1 MSRCLLYQALVWGEP
16 MPAEVRPTSK
26 GLQSTRAQT
35 CSACEPATQPW
46 QHAWRSAG
54 ELRPPPSAFQH
65 ITVKGTDQDT
75 YPNTRSP
82 SNRALRRCSLIAT
95 LTRHQGRKETQSI
108 QMIKTNIRTRENKKW
123 GWSPW
128 ITRSH
133 EVHAYIQLVKVI
145 SYLCESEKLQ
155 VCVSYKLSFYL

>member
-108 QMIKTNIRTRENKKW
+108 QMIKTNIRTRAYKKFE
-123 GWSPW
+123 SC
-128 ITRSH
+128 I
-133 EVHAYIQLVKVI
+133 YNINFKNLVPHC
-145 SYLCESEKLQ
+145 SYLMLYFVYYNIKNILLHMS
-155 VCVSYKLSFYL
+155 